1 MKLSVGGA
9 DTDNRELP
17 GGQNNLSEAAQEV
30 SVDISRIKRWGL
42 IYENEGSTG
51 LLPVKENR
59 HYSKEL
65 KIEAVLDYLNG
76 SEALD
81 AVTKNMC

>member
-30 SVDISRIKRWGL
+30 SL
-42 IYENEGSTG
+42 I
-51 LLPVKENR
+51 
-59 HYSKEL
+59 
-65 KIEAVLDYLNG
+65 
-76 SEALD
+76 
-81 AVTKNMC
+81 

>member
-1 MKLSVGGA
+1 M
-9 DTDNRELP
+9 
-17 GGQNNLSEAAQEV
+17 
-30 SVDISRIKRWGL
+30 GL

-51 LLPVKENR
+51 LLPVNENR